1 MQENM
6 GVNMHINMQVNITQW
21 GRRHIF
27 AYLEKFQAEIA
38 KWYGHTDMGSFLS
51 CFATKNE
58 QAGLSRAT
66 LEISSGITSGI
77 SFGFELICHLLL

>member
-27 AYLEKFQAEIA
+27 AYLEKLRAEIA
-38 KWYGHTDMGSFLS
+38 NWY
-51 CFATKNE
+51 
-58 QAGLSRAT
+58 
-66 LEISSGITSGI
+66 
-77 SFGFELICHLLL
+77 